1 MVLICLQS
9 FGHPQLTG
17 AGSPL
22 IYAVSIWICIH
33 VAWPTSCVYR
43 AFEFD
48 LHRCKGFRNMFSE
61 ITVASQFCFAIS
73 ARLTATSFG
82 PLFAQCQAT
91 LSRRQS
97 FRNDAQ
103 PPSIVYP
110 VERADLSTRIGRP
123 RACIRP
129 TLFSR
134 LTATSLGKEMSGYIE
149 SEAFFQQSCTEIGLL
164 AVRHRLLCTSKFL
177 RRRR

>member
-1 MVLICLQS
+1 
-9 FGHPQLTG
+9 
-17 AGSPL
+17 
-22 IYAVSIWICIH
+22 
-33 VAWPTSCVYR
+33 
-43 AFEFD
+43 
-48 LHRCKGFRNMFSE
+48 MFSE

-134 LTATSLGKEMSGYIE
+134 LTATSLGKKCPATLSRRPFSAELHRDWFVGSSSPSSMHLKVSTKEEVRLMAKAG
-149 SEAFFQQSCTEIGLL
+149 GLL
-164 AVRHRLLCTSKFL
+164 HCRGVFKVLQSF
-177 RRRR
+177 